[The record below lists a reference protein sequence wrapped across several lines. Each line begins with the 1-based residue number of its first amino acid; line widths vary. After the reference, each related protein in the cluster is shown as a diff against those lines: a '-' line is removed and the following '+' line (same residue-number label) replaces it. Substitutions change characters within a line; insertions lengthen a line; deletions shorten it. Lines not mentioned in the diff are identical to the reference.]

1 MHYHRPIQ
9 YCFHYNNTHW
19 FPAWSHVPDLSIHT
33 QKPRQRYPNN
43 SHASTSLEYLSSI
56 ALILFEFLPGAWCCD
71 TYGQHIDAKYWPRTA
86 QAMSLSLYR
95 AQKVSSH
102 LASLVEEEGH
112 FILKK
117 YIHWDLGADLEFAS
131 FRLLSLEVRKL
142 SWSDLPKVYA
152 ASHNKG

>member
-1 MHYHRPIQ
+1 MGSLGNVKKKCMIISSAFAQ
-9 YCFHYNNTHW
+9 NIIIIF
-19 FPAWSHVPDLSIHT
+19 V
-33 QKPRQRYPNN
+33 QRYPNN

-56 ALILFEFLPGAWCCD
+56 TLILFEFLPGAWLCD